1 MISQPLCD
9 IIMSFQGHGQ
19 AYHVPGDE
27 TSASIGQNGDTDFI
41 EIYRE
46 RILESDYFY
55 RSLEESV
62 TVANPNDDG
71 YFEFD
76 QNCTTWQYTEHALK
90 NDYEKNWISRVW
102 VHRELPL

>member
-19 AYHVPGDE
+19 ADHVPGDE
-27 TSASIGQNGDTDFI
+27 TSASIGQYGVTDFI
-41 EIYRE
+41 EIYSE
-46 RILESDYFY
+46 RILETDYFY

-76 QNCTTWQYTEHALK
+76 QNCTTWQAMDSLTSKKGDPPSSAGEARK
-90 NDYEKNWISRVW
+90 V
-102 VHRELPL
+102 